1 MQPQPAQPPVWPP
14 TNSHYVEEIIR
25 QLQLLADTLDQLRD
39 EPPVVEQIMEHLVS
53 IYIMIEMIDH
63 Q

>member
-1 MQPQPAQPPVWPP
+1 MQPQPAQPPVRPP

-25 QLQLLADTLDQLRD
+25 QLQLLVDTLDQLRD
-39 EPPVVEQIMEHLVS
+39 EPPVVEQIMARLVQ
-53 IYIMIEMIDH
+53 IYIMVQMIDH